1 MIRIAKINWNDP
13 NFFLT
18 IIVPLCTNRT
28 KKCIAYQLY
37 SFTYDT
43 KHGQQ
48 YTIKWQH
55 EKWTFSIRIG
65 HKNIYVW
72 THDTYTKVL
81 GCKTWN
87 NWPLMYTWIVKIAI
101 DVALTSHMTS
111 LQAFF
116 WKRAKCIIQPPTPPQ
131 KVFLTRNFFHP
142 SVPHTSNGLYTSM
155 MRYLSIISNLWTYIY
170 LFDFQ
175 YFVYIVETNY
185 SIFVYI
191 QHTIH

>member
-1 MIRIAKINWNDP
+1 MGVVKIIDLRIKEWKKQQKLIEMIPI
-13 NFFLT
+13 FFLT

-65 HKNIYVW
+65 HKKIYVW

-101 DVALTSHMTS
+101 DVAQTSHMTS
-111 LQAFF
+111 LQVLWLFYS
-116 WKRAKCIIQPPTPPQ
+116 
-131 KVFLTRNFFHP
+131 FHREFIYYWWLF
-142 SVPHTSNGLYTSM
+142 NKKQ
-155 MRYLSIISNLWTYIY
+155 YLSW
-170 LFDFQ
+170 
-175 YFVYIVETNY
+175 
-185 SIFVYI
+185 
-191 QHTIH
+191 